1 MFKNVKNYLTYNLK
15 TLVKFELLYKLITIF
30 IFSPLFTL
38 LFKIIMKINGY
49 KFLTI
54 ENILEFAKKPSTI
67 VLIILLLII
76 MMLYTMY
83 EIVTIILICEA
94 SRQKLKVN
102 LKETLSL
109 SLKKSL
115 KLLKISNIGLI
126 FFVLFLIPFLNIGIG
141 VSYIS
146 VIKVPEYIKDYIM
159 SNLLY
164 FSLYVLLMIILFITF
179 FRWIYSFN
187 YIIYDNL
194 SFRKAKKKSVLLSRK
209 KHIKDFLKILFT
221 EAIIYL
227 LYIIFV
233 LIGIGLILLIHHYI
247 INKLVLSSLMISIIG
262 IFLGISLILFSLL
275 SVPISFA
282 SITYLFIKHKEENEE
297 ELIDIDLS
305 SCVIENSKPKKFN
318 LFKYVIIMLLIISG
332 TIYTYNYFKGNLSLN
347 VEYVK
352 NIEVTAHR
360 GASVDFPENTMIA
373 FKKAKEYGADWIEL
387 DVQETLDG
395 IIVVS
400 HDSNLKRVTGK
411 NIEINDV
418 NYEEIETLDVSY
430 KFGNKYKNEYIP
442 NLDTVI
448 IWAKDN
454 NMKLNIEL
462 KPTGKEVDLEK
473 TVVDIISNYDFENNV
488 VVTSSKYESLK
499 KVKKYNKDIKTIYVL
514 SIAFGDISD
523 LKYADGFSI
532 EASNIN
538 RSLIKKI
545 HKSGKE
551 VYAWTVNK
559 EESINKMIKLN
570 VDNIITDDIKEA
582 KELIKESK
590 TSNIIIEY
598 VKLIRNNLS

>member
-1 MFKNVKNYLTYNLK
+1 MFKNVRTFLTYNFK
-15 TLVKFELLYKLITIF
+15 TLVEFELFYKLITIF

-38 LFKIIMKINGY
+38 FFKFIMSVNGY

-54 ENILEFAKKPSTI
+54 ENILEFAKKPLTI
-67 VLIILLLII
+67 TLIILLLII

-94 SRQKLKVN
+94 SRQKKKID
-102 LKETLSL
+102 LKETLKL
-109 SLKKSL
+109 SLRKSL
-115 KLLKISNIGLI
+115 RFLRISNIGLV

-141 VSYIS
+141 VSFIS

-159 SNLLY
+159 SNYLY
-164 FSLYVLLMIILFITF
+164 LSLYIILMIVLFITF
-179 FRWIYSFN
+179 FRWLYSIN
-187 YIIYDNL
+187 YILYDDLN
-194 SFRKAKKKSVLLSRK
+194 FRKARKKSIILSK
-209 KHIKDFLKILFT
+209 GNHIKDFFKIMFT
-221 EAIIYL
+221 EALIYL
-227 LYIIFV
+227 CYIIFV
-233 LIGIGLILLIHHYI
+233 LLGIGLILLIHHFI
-247 INKLVLSSLMISIIG
+247 INKIVLSSVIISIIG
-262 IFLGISLILFSLL
+262 IFLGLSLILFSLL
-275 SVPISFA
+275 SVPMSFA
-282 SITYLFIKHKEENEE
+282 SITYLFLKHKETNNEE
-297 ELIDIDLS
+297 INVIDI
-305 SCVIENSKPKKFN
+305 SKCEKSEETVNKFN
-318 LFKYVIIMLLIISG
+318 MFKYVIFVILIVSG
-332 TIYTYNYFKGNLSLN
+332 SFFTYNYFKGNMTLN
-347 VEYVK
+347 IEYVK

-360 GASVDFPENTMIA
+360 GASIDYPENTMIA
-373 FKKAKEYGADWIEL
+373 FKKAKEYGANWVEL

-395 IIVVS
+395 VIVVS

-418 NYEEIETLDVSY
+418 NYEQIENISVSA
-430 KFGNKYKNEYIP
+430 KFGDKYKDEYIP

-462 KPTGKEVDLEK
+462 KPTGKEIDLEK
-473 TVVDIISNYDFENNV
+473 TVVDIISNHDFEKNV

-499 KVKKYNKDIKTIYVL
+499 NVKKYNKNVKTIYVL

-523 LKYADGFSI
+523 LRYADGFSV

-538 RSLIKKI
+538 KSLIKKI

-551 VYAWTVNK
+551 IYAWTVNK

-582 KELIKESK
+582 RRLINESK

-598 VKLIRNNLS
+598 YNFIRNNLS